1 MDRKQL
7 NLKLQALLSAQ
18 RVARYQGIVITVGS
32 EGDFKQMSTQIEA
45 ICLDHDLWRHP
56 GADDA
61 PEIPCSRR
69 AFMDTVFQPRAHAL
83 AILTPTEWMIDWSDP
98 EQATFWNAVADAYG
112 RHEILIPI
120 VATPAIRAQLRISFV
135 EYSLSG
141 LPISVW
147 LSRHQP
153 ADHFKEVLA

>member
-18 RVARYQGIVITVGS
+18 RLARYQGIVVTVGS
-32 EGDFKQMSTQIEA
+32 EGDFEQICTQIEA
-45 ICLDHDLWRHP
+45 ICLDHDLWRQP
-56 GADDA
+56 GADGA
-61 PEIPCSRR
+61 PKIPCPRR
-69 AFMDTVFQPRAHAL
+69 AFMDSVFQPRPHAL
-83 AILTPTEWMIDWSDP
+83 AILNPDDWMTHWPAP

-120 VATPAIRAQLRISFV
+120 VATPPIRAQLRISFV

-141 LPISVW
+141 LPVSVW

-153 ADHFKEVLA
+153 VDHLKEVLA